1 MTINR
6 DEIRAKAKDLF
17 GNTDE
22 SNSELNTV
30 RNYAQRLENENKELR
45 ALLAEAQGRP
55 KRHTPNGPRVYTRS
69 TPPPADVTL
78 LRDES
83 RVFPFLR
90 RVGDLWAWSQYES
103 QVLADTEHCRATP
116 WADAAACA
124 RGALTEVR

>member
-1 MTINR
+1 MATT
-6 DEIRAKAKDLF
+6 EK
-17 GNTDE
+17 

-30 RNYAQRLENENKELR
+30 RNYAQQLENENKELR
-45 ALLAEAQGRP
+45 ALLAAAPGVAKP
-55 KRHTPNGPRVYTRS
+55 VTPTVPRVYTRS
-69 TPPPADVTL
+69 TPPPEGVTL

-124 RGALTEVR
+124 RGALTEVF